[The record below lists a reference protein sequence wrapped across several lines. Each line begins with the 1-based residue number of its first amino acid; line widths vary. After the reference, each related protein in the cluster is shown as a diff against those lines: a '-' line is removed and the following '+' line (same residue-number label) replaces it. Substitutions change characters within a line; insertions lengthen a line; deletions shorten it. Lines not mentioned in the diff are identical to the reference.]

1 MCCKKIASGILIPRG
16 SLKVSTVPDNFWQKK
31 FNHRNFRN
39 SLTRTILYESTLSCT
54 SSGDDGEAANKQTN
68 KQTKLKVEKKSDFRN
83 SLTSTT
89 LHEHIELHKRR
100 GGGGEA
106 ANLRLALRVA

>member
-1 MCCKKIASGILIPRG
+1 MAR
-16 SLKVSTVPDNFWQKK
+16 Q
-31 FNHRNFRN
+31 
-39 SLTRTILYESTLSCT
+39 
-54 SSGDDGEAANKQTN
+54 QTN
-68 KQTKLKVEKKSDFRN
+68 KQTKLKVEKKSNFRN

-100 GGGGEA
+100 GGGGGGGEV

>member
-1 MCCKKIASGILIPRG
+1 M
-16 SLKVSTVPDNFWQKK
+16 PDNFWQKK

>member
-1 MCCKKIASGILIPRG
+1 M
-16 SLKVSTVPDNFWQKK
+16 
-31 FNHRNFRN
+31 
-39 SLTRTILYESTLSCT
+39 STLSCT
-54 SSGDDGEAANKQTN
+54 SSGDNGEAAN
-68 KQTKLKVEKKSDFRN
+68 KQTKLKVEKKSNFRN

-100 GGGGEA
+100 GGGGGGGEA